1 MPRRVRHRAIPIS
14 VTLPPEVLEMVDT
27 EVEAL
32 GMSRSAFVS
41 IALDSFVRQLRERKE
56 NPMQTSIDF
65 LADYGSNKRR

>member
-41 IALDSFVRQLRERKE
+41 IALEQFVTQMRARTE

-65 LADYGSNKRR
+65 LADYGSKKRR

>member
-27 EVEAL
+27 EVDAL
-32 GMSRSAFVS
+32 GMTRSAFVA
-41 IALDSFVRQLRERKE
+41 IALEQFVTQLRDRKE

-65 LADYGSNKRR
+65 LADYGSKKER